1 VSLFIQVLPR
11 VERHTTLGV
20 ILVNGVTS
28 SFVVIGLGFMVG
40 KVGHSCS
47 LALAEKTTAAQLK
60 TRQARGAC
68 REKALKDGDAD
79 AEARFSYPKLYA
91 EGFSEE
97 AKNFNCVQRGHQQAL
112 ETYTQFV
119 ALSLIGGIRHPVLV
133 TAAGLLWCYARVK
146 WAQGYATGDPGKRYT
161 NSKLAWHIWTTL
173 IFVAA
178 AAASTGI
185 QLLLA

>member
-40 KVGHSCS
+40 K
-47 LALAEKTTAAQLK
+47 
-60 TRQARGAC
+60 ARGAC